1 MQIFAWGGVFS
12 QTGAEMT
19 YEILCKTFDVEAKA
33 ILEEGTH
40 LGAET

>member
-1 MQIFAWGGVFS
+1 LTQIFAWGGVFS

-33 ILEEGTH
+33 ILEVKI
-40 LGAET
+40 